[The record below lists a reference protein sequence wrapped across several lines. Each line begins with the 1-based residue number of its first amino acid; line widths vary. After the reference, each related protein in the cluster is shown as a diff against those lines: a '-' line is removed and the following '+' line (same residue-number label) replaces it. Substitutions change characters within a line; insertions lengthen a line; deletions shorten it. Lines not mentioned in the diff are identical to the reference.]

1 MNDLASVKLPQKKAY
16 FNKTNKLPALYCP
29 QRCAPVLKDSM
40 KLLSNVV
47 SKHRENE
54 REKR

>member
-1 MNDLASVKLPQKKAY
+1 MDDLASVKLPQKKAH
-16 FNKTNKLPALYCP
+16 FNKTNKLLALYCP
-29 QRCAPVLKDSM
+29 QRCAPVLKDSV

>member
-1 MNDLASVKLPQKKAY
+1 MDDLAKAH
-16 FNKTNKLPALYCP
+16 FNKTNKLLALYCP
-29 QRCAPVLKDSM
+29 QRCAPVLKDSV
-40 KLLSNVV
+40 KLLANVV